1 MGAESSLI
9 GSQPGLLMKAT
20 IDRIEGTIAVLI
32 PQDDEEMWFN
42 IPVALLPP
50 ACKEGDILTIR
61 IERDLTGT
69 AEARDRVSGRI
80 MFLKD
85 RQ

>member
-1 MGAESSLI
+1 
-9 GSQPGLLMKAT
+9 MKAT

-32 PQDDEEMWFN
+32 PQDDEEMRFN
-42 IPVALLPP
+42 LPVALLPP
-50 ACKEGDILTIR
+50 GCQEGDILTIG

-69 AEARDRVSGRI
+69 AEARNRVSGRI
-80 MFLKD
+80 TLLKN